1 MKNKTI
7 ISLVFILPLIIYFAL
22 LLINPKINL
31 EESANAKDDL
41 PEVILFST
49 PMCGECHKMHPI
61 IDKAKTKYKDKIAFT
76 KVDASQSENLHLA
89 RKYFVRL
96 VPTVIYLD
104 KNDNVVLKTEGAM
117 TAEEFD
123 GFVKDLLKE

>member
-7 ISLVFILPLIIYFAL
+7 ISLVFIVPLIIYFAL
-22 LLINPKINL
+22 LILNPKISL
-31 EESANAKDDL
+31 EEPANAKNDL

-49 PMCGECHKMHPI
+49 PMCGECHRMHPI
-61 IDKAKTKYKDKIAFT
+61 IDNAKTKYKDKIEFS
-76 KVDASQSENLHLA
+76 KVDASKNENLHLA
-89 RKYFVRL
+89 RKYYVRL

-117 TAEEFD
+117 SAEEFD
-123 GFVKDLLKE
+123 KFIKELLKK

>member
-22 LLINPKINL
+22 LMINPKINL
-31 EESANAKDDL
+31 EESADAKNNL
-41 PEVILFST
+41 PEIIMFST

-61 IDKAKTKYKDKIAFT
+61 VDDAKTKYKDKISFR
-76 KVDASQSENLHLA
+76 KVDASKSENLHLA

-96 VPTVIYLD
+96 VPTIIFLD
-104 KNDNVVLKTEGAM
+104 KNDNVILKTEGAM
-117 TAEEFD
+117 SAEEFD
-123 GFVKDLLKE
+123 GFVRDLLKE